1 MDFRQLRYF
10 LAIAEQGSF
19 NKAAAHLLVS
29 QPSLTRQMAAL
40 ERQLGQ
46 ALFERTPRGV
56 TLTAAGSALLG
67 HARQL
72 LALERST
79 RDVVAGAQP
88 PREIVV
94 IGVPPGVPDDW
105 LVRLVGEL
113 QREVP
118 RCDLNYR
125 EAGSTEQLLLLRQG
139 RLDIGIVHQAPPAE
153 YDSKLLWQEP
163 LGVAVR
169 PTHPLAGNDDWRLA
183 DLDGLRVLVH
193 SREQVPTQQDSLT
206 AAATAAD
213 VRPQWMFQHFVAH
226 ARACAEAARADAV
239 LVGRHTA
246 AQQLPDWPW
255 RRLRDLSLAMTTWL
269 ARPVNTRTVVQDV
282 ADALIGMGR

>member
-1 MDFRQLRYF
+1 MEFRQLRYF
-10 LAIAEQGSF
+10 LAIADQGSF
-19 NKAAAHLLVS
+19 NKAATQLLVS
-29 QPSLTRQMAAL
+29 QPSLTRQMSAL

-46 ALFERTPRGV
+46 PLFERTPRGV
-56 TLTAAGSALLG
+56 TLTSAGSALLG

-79 RDVVAGAQP
+79 REVIASTAP

-94 IGVPPGVPDDW
+94 IGVPPGVPEDW
-105 LVRLVGEL
+105 LVSLAERI

-139 RLDIGIVHQAPPAE
+139 RVDIGIVHQVPPSE
-153 YDSKLLWQEP
+153 CFSKLLWQEP

-169 PTHPLAGNDDWRLA
+169 PRHPLAGNEGWRLA
-183 DLDGLRVLVH
+183 DLDGVRVLVH
-193 SREQVPTQQDSLT
+193 SREQVPTQQDSLI
-206 AAATAAD
+206 AAASAAD
-213 VRPQWMFQHFVAH
+213 VRPQWIFQHFVAH
-226 ARACAEAARADAV
+226 ARACAEAVRADAV

-246 AQQLPDWPW
+246 SQQLPDWPW
-255 RRLRDLSLAMTTWL
+255 RPLAGLTLAMTTWL
-269 ARPVNTRTVVQDV
+269 VRPVNTRTVVQNV
-282 ADALIGMGR
+282 ADSVLAMAP